1 VPNIKSSKKD
11 LRRSRRRAIR
21 NADIRSGVK
30 TAVKKARAVVAE
42 KGEGAAAAT
51 RSAQQLLDRAATKG
65 AVHKRSAARRKSRLA
80 KALRKVQAGSPPS
93 AAA

>member
-1 VPNIKSSKKD
+1 MPNIKSSKKD

-30 TAVKKARAVVAE
+30 TAVKKARTAVAAKAE
-42 KGEGAAAAT
+42 EAVAAT
-51 RSAQQLLDRAATKG
+51 RGAQQLLDRAATKG

-80 KALRKVQAGSPPS
+80 KALRKVQPGSPPP